1 MTEMT
6 CMVWWQHMTKYIFV
20 DHICPGNGLSP
31 VQHWAITRTNETY
44 KLEIKYDNFC
54 KVFKPPFSMFILLG
68 HRQVQTTFWE
78 RPQQIGYNFAG
89 IFKLIFFNENIRILN
104 QNSLKFVLEGPSDKK
119 KTSLVQIMAWCHT
132 DNKPIAWSNDDQ
144 VRYIHVYIHICICM
158 TQPQYDRQWVII
170 DFEHSFS
177 PQMLSKSML
186 IYH

>member
-20 DHICPGNGLSP
+20 DHICPGSGLSP
-31 VQHWAITRTNETY
+31 VQHWTITRTNETY

-89 IFKLIFFNENIRILN
+89 IFKLIFFNENIRTLN

-119 KTSLVQIMAWCHT
+119 KIIGPDNGLVPHRQQA
-132 DNKPIAWSNDDQ
+132 IAWSNDDQ
-144 VRYIHVYIHICICM
+144 VRYIYTYIHM
-158 TQPQYDRQWVII
+158 HDPA
-170 DFEHSFS
+170 
-177 PQMLSKSML
+177 SMR
-186 IYH
+186 